1 LSGERAAVHL
11 VAASGRSVITFVKI
25 DTEKEVRFMAERE
38 TGTVKW
44 FNKKG
49 YGFISRDRG
58 DQCKIKK

>member
-1 LSGERAAVHL
+1 M